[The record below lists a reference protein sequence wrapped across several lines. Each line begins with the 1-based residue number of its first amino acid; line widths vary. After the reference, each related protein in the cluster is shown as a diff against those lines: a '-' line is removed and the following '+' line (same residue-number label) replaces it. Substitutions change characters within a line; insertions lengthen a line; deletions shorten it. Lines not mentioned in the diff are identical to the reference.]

1 MSRRLQQQETA
12 GPYMRTS
19 LVTILALVAAAI
31 LSTAVQA
38 ADMPSVW
45 NNIMSTKKLRVCV
58 IPSYQP
64 YAWKDEAGTW
74 QGFAPEMGRD
84 VAKALHV
91 EPEFVETTQ
100 GTIVLDLQSN
110 KCDTYFAFNA
120 TPERALAIDFAG
132 PIYTLGFIFIDRKGW
147 QPPGHRWVDFNDPN
161 IRICYVIGASQE
173 QQLKRFD
180 PKADLIGLAKVD
192 DCLLAVQSG
201 RADSYLAATL
211 DGLVTKQKNPQL
223 GDLVFPQP
231 PNALP
236 SYAGIRIDSDGRFQK
251 FMQRWAEYNRANGN
265 VAQWL
270 VGALEKYGVS
280 PSTIPADIQF

>member
-1 MSRRLQQQETA
+1 MWRLCLT
-12 GPYMRTS
+12 GLIM
-19 LVTILALVAAAI
+19 LGLAL
-31 LSTAVQA
+31 LSTVAHA
-38 ADMPSVW
+38 ANMPSVW
-45 NNIMSTKKLRVCV
+45 TDIMAKKKLAVCV

-64 YAWKDEAGTW
+64 YAWKDSDGVW

-84 VAKALHV
+84 VAKSLHV

-100 GTIVLDLQSN
+100 ATIVLDLQSN
-110 KCDTYFAFNA
+110 KCHTYFAFNA
-120 TPERALAIDFAG
+120 TPERAMAIDFAG

-147 QPPGHRWVDFNDPN
+147 QPPGNRWIDFNDPK

-173 QQLKRFD
+173 QQIKKFD
-180 PKADLIGLAKVD
+180 PKATQIGLAKVD
-192 DCLLAVQSG
+192 DCLLAVQTG
-201 RADSYLAATL
+201 RADTYLAATL

-231 PNALP
+231 ANALP

-251 FMQRWAEYNRANGN
+251 FLQRWSEYNRANGN

-270 VGALEKYGVS
+270 IGALAKYGVD
-280 PSTIPADIQF
+280 PATIPSDTQF

>member
-1 MSRRLQQQETA
+1 
-12 GPYMRTS
+12 MRGRCFMVLIT
-19 LVTILALVAAAI
+19 VAAAL
-31 LSTAVQA
+31 LSTVAYA

-45 NNIMSTKKLRVCV
+45 NDIMARKELAICV

-64 YAWKDEAGTW
+64 YAWQDSTGKW

-84 VAKALHV
+84 AAKSLHV
-91 EPEFVETTQ
+91 EPAFVETTQ
-100 GTIVLDLQSN
+100 ATIVLDLQSN
-110 KCDTYFAFNA
+110 KCHTYFAFNA

-132 PIYTLGFIFIDRKGW
+132 PIYTLGFIFIDWKGW
-147 QPPGHRWVDFNDPN
+147 KPPGTRWTDFNDPQ

-180 PKADLIGLAKVD
+180 PKATLIGLAKVD

-201 RADSYLAATL
+201 RADTYLAATL

-270 VGALEKYGVS
+270 IGALAKYGV
-280 PSTIPADIQF
+280 

>member
-1 MSRRLQQQETA
+1 
-12 GPYMRTS
+12 MRTRFRAM
-19 LVTILALVAAAI
+19 LAVIATAF
-31 LSTAVQA
+31 LSTAAHA

-45 NNIMSTKKLRVCV
+45 TQIMSTKKLRVCV

-64 YAWKDEAGTW
+64 YAWKDNTGTW
-74 QGFAPEMGRD
+74 QGFAPEMARD
-84 VAKALHV
+84 VAKDLHV
-91 EPEFVETTQ
+91 DPEFVETTQ

-147 QPPGHRWVDFNDPN
+147 TPPGHRWVDFNDPK
-161 IRICYVIGASQE
+161 IGICYVIGASQE

-180 PKADLIGLAKVD
+180 PKANLMGLAKVD

-201 RADSYLAATL
+201 RADTYLAATL

-231 PNALP
+231 ANALP
-236 SYAGIRIDSDGRFQK
+236 SYAGIRVDSDGRFQK
-251 FMQRWAEYNRANGN
+251 FMQRWSEYNRANGN

-270 VGALEKYGVS
+270 IGALAKYGVD
-280 PSTIPADIQF
+280 PATIPADIQF

>member
-1 MSRRLQQQETA
+1 MWGRCLT
-12 GPYMRTS
+12 M
-19 LVTILALVAAAI
+19 LIAAAAAL
-31 LSTAVQA
+31 LSTAADA

-45 NNIMSTKKLRVCV
+45 NQIMTTKKLTICV

-64 YAWKDEAGTW
+64 YAWQDSTGTW

-84 VAKALHV
+84 VAKDLHV
-91 EPEFVETTQ
+91 EPVFVETTQ
-100 GTIVLDLQSN
+100 ATIVLDLQSN

-147 QPPGHRWVDFNDPN
+147 KPPGVRWTDFNDPK

-180 PKADLIGLAKVD
+180 PNATLIGLAKVD
-192 DCLLAVQSG
+192 DCLLAVQSS

-251 FMQRWAEYNRANGN
+251 FMQRWSEYNRANGN

-270 VGALEKYGVS
+270 IGALAKYGVE
-280 PSTIPADIQF
+280 PATIPSDIQF

>member
-1 MSRRLQQQETA
+1 MRRLCFTGLIVVA
-12 GPYMRTS
+12 VAM
-19 LVTILALVAAAI
+19 LA
-31 LSTAVQA
+31 TPTHA

-45 NNIMSTKKLRVCV
+45 TDIMTKKKLAVCV

-64 YAWKDEAGTW
+64 YAWKDSAGQW

-84 VAKALHV
+84 VAKSLHV

-110 KCDTYFAFNA
+110 KCQTYFAFNA

-132 PIYTLGFIFIDRKGW
+132 PMYTLGFIFIDRKGW
-147 QPPGHRWVDFNDPN
+147 QPPGNQWADFNDPK

-173 QQLKRFD
+173 QQIKRFD
-180 PKADLIGLAKVD
+180 PKSTQIGLAKVD
-192 DCLLAVQSG
+192 DCLLAVQTG
-201 RADSYLAATL
+201 RADTYLAATL

-231 PNALP
+231 ANALP

-251 FMQRWAEYNRANGN
+251 FLQRWSEYNRANGN

-270 VGALEKYGVS
+270 IGALAKYGVS
-280 PSTIPADIQF
+280 PATIPADIQF

>member
-1 MSRRLQQQETA
+1 MLRIPAILGTLA
-12 GPYMRTS
+12 
-19 LVTILALVAAAI
+19 VLALGTAAH
-31 LSTAVQA
+31 A
-38 ADMPSVW
+38 ADTSSAWEDVMA
-45 NNIMSTKKLRVCV
+45 KKQLRVCV

-64 YAWKDEAGTW
+64 YAWKDDKGVW

-100 GTIVLDLQSN
+100 GTIVLDLQSG
-110 KCDTYFAFNA
+110 KCHTYFAFNA

-132 PIYTLGFIFIDRKGW
+132 PIYTLGFIFIDRQGW
-147 QPPGHRWVDFNDPN
+147 KPPGNRWTDFNDPN

-180 PKADLIGLAKVD
+180 AKANLIGLAKVD

-201 RADSYLAATL
+201 RADTYLAATL

-223 GDLVFPQP
+223 GDMVFPQP

-236 SYAGIRIDSDGRFQK
+236 SYAGLRIDSDGRLQK

-265 VAQWL
+265 VAEWL
-270 VGALEKYGVS
+270 IEALGKYGVDR
-280 PSTIPADIQF
+280 STIPTDIQF